1 MPTTNPYCILLADD
15 HAILRQSLKVM
26 LEEQSHLKVIGE
38 AGDGVELLRLL
49 NSNAMIPQMVIL
61 DISMPKL
68 SGIEAARMI
77 KSNCPE
83 IKILILSMHKEKEYI
98 SEAFS
103 AGVEGYLL
111 KEEAGTELFEA
122 IKSIRQGGTYLSPLL
137 IKVAKDDK
145 S

>member
-1 MPTTNPYCILLADD
+1 
-15 HAILRQSLKVM
+15 M
-26 LEEQSHLKVIGE
+26 LEEQAHLKVIGE

-49 NSNAMIPQMVIL
+49 NSTPMIPQMVIL

-77 KSNCPE
+77 KSNRPE

-111 KEEAGTELFEA
+111 KEDAGTELFEA
-122 IKSIRQGGTYLSPLL
+122 IESIRRGGTYLSPLL
-137 IKVAKDDK
+137 IKLAKDDN

>member
-1 MPTTNPYCILLADD
+1 
-15 HAILRQSLKVM
+15 
-26 LEEQSHLKVIGE
+26 
-38 AGDGVELLRLL
+38 
-49 NSNAMIPQMVIL
+49 
-61 DISMPKL
+61 MPKL

-111 KEEAGTELFEA
+111 T
-122 IKSIRQGGTYLSPLL
+122 
-137 IKVAKDDK
+137 KVLHFITPIVSRDK
-145 S
+145 YREYFV